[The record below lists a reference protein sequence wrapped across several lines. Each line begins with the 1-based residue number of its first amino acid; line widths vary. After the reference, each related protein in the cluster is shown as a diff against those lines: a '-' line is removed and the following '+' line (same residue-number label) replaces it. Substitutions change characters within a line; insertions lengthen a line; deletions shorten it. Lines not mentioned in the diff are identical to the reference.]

1 MVDYHPSSKLSL
13 VMALIEHCSSDS
25 DRVDSE
31 YLHPP
36 RILVL
41 GFYVARR
48 TFKALVIIIGTVH
61 PYYLITFWLA
71 IEVWS
76 TTITIIRNS

>member
-1 MVDYHPSSKLSL
+1 MKYEILNIKYEKKSKNFS
-13 VMALIEHCSSDS
+13 VVIVIEWI
-25 DRVDSE
+25 VNI
-31 YLHPP
+31 YTP

>member
-1 MVDYHPSSKLSL
+1 VNIDTPESWY
-13 VMALIEHCSSDS
+13 
-25 DRVDSE
+25 
-31 YLHPP
+31 
-36 RILVL
+36 L

-61 PYYLITFWLA
+61 PYYLIAFWLA